1 MMPSPSRFAGPSL
14 SRAAGEGISAVSTSR
29 PLSRGAGEV
38 DSEQRSTGKG
48 LTTPSARIGP
58 NAVTRVAEALTARD
72 GPGACRTVF
81 EAAGLA
87 HHLDAPPTA
96 MVDEADVAALHRAL
110 FDVLGA
116 EEAAEV
122 AWEAG
127 RLTGLYLLAHRIPRP
142 AQAILRH
149 LRRPLAARIL
159 LKAIA
164 RHAWTF
170 AGSGT
175 FAHGFDPGLW
185 LRLDGSPVCRDIR
198 TEAPACHYF
207 AATFE
212 TVLAAMLGP
221 RTRVV
226 ETDCAAAGAAACVF
240 RVAW

>member
-1 MMPSPSRFAGPSL
+1 MVFA
-14 SRAAGEGISAVSTSR
+14 
-29 PLSRGAGEV
+29 
-38 DSEQRSTGKG
+38 
-48 LTTPSARIGP
+48 
-58 NAVTRVAEALTARD
+58 
-72 GPGACRTVF
+72 
-81 EAAGLA
+81 AAGLA
-87 HHLDAPPTA
+87 HHLHAPPSA

-110 FDVLGA
+110 FDTVGA

-142 AQAILRH
+142 GQAVLR
-149 LRRPLAARIL
+149 RVPRPLAARIL
-159 LKAIA
+159 MKAIA

-175 FAHGFDPGLW
+175 FAYGFDPDLW
-185 LRLDGSPVCRDIR
+185 LRLEGSPVCRDIR

-226 ETDCAAAGAAACVF
+226 ETDCAAAGAVACMF

>member
-1 MMPSPSRFAGPSL
+1 MPSPSRFAGPTL
-14 SRAAGEGISAVSTSR
+14 SHAAGEGASAVSTSR
-29 PLSRGAGEV
+29 SLSRGAEEGQGEGHFTT
-38 DSEQRSTGKG
+38 TG
-48 LTTPSARIGP
+48 RIGP
-58 NAVTRVAEALTARD
+58 NAVTRLAEALAARD
-72 GPGACRTVF
+72 GPDLCGAVF
-81 EAAGLA
+81 AAAGLA
-87 HHLDAPPTA
+87 HHLADPPRA

-110 FDVLGA
+110 FGTLGA

-142 AQAILRH
+142 AQAILRR
-149 LRRPLAARIL
+149 LPRPLASRIL

-175 FAHGFDPGLW
+175 FAYGFDPGLW
-185 LRLDGSPVCRDIR
+185 LRLEGSPVCRAIR

-207 AATFE
+207 AGTFE
-212 TVLAAMLGP
+212 TVLGAMLGP

-240 RVAW
+240 RVGW